1 MINNLKGIELFQD
14 ANITGYPKNI
24 DLGHP
29 VHQFLNIQGE
39 GHNNY
44 VKDNSSPDDNN
55 NLETLMVR
63 KSLHISGNKMKALQQ
78 SNISRFQNHGSSWM
92 V

>member
-1 MINNLKGIELFQD
+1 MKGIELFQEK
-14 ANITGYPKNI
+14 NITALQGTLF
-24 DLGHP
+24 DFGHP

-44 VKDNSSPDDNN
+44 VKDNSSPDDDN
-55 NLETLMVR
+55 NLETLMVW

-92 V
+92 F